1 MSERVRIRK
10 VRMSIRPIPCSE
22 CGKMSNPLS
31 LYRGFFTGWAFGRGG
46 GWYHR
51 DCLRAADYRAAL
63 DILIAASGGVQ

>member
-31 LYRGFFTGWAFGRGG
+31 LYRGFFALGWF
-46 GWYHR
+46 HR
-51 DCLRAADYRAAL
+51 ACVQRADGDHAVR
-63 DILIAASGGVQ
+63 ILLGAMFK